1 MTALLDHLRKIRVIH
16 RNGRTL
22 VTDVATGEE
31 IRHITSLELF
41 QMGAQQPMFAS
52 IKIVGVVECVE
63 AEAEAS
69 VEEVKA

>member
-1 MTALLDHLRKIRVIH
+1 VTALLDHLRKIRVIH

>member
-1 MTALLDHLRKIRVIH
+1 MTAPLERLRRIRVIH

-22 VTDVATGEE
+22 VTDVATGDE

-41 QMGAQQPMFAS
+41 QVGAQQPMFAS
-52 IKIVGVVECVE
+52 IKIVGVVERVE

-69 VEEVKA
+69 VEEMKA

>member
-1 MTALLDHLRKIRVIH
+1 MSKPLDHLRKIRVIH

-22 VTDVATGEE
+22 VTDVATGEQ

-41 QMGAQQPMFAS
+41 QVGEQQPMFAS

-63 AEAEAS
+63 TEAEAT